1 VASSKKKI
9 AQELRE
15 RTVESF
21 LDFLILAI
29 LAKNPS
35 MRADD
40 LMDFVHRKFKV
51 SLSLGILYSHLFHL
65 ERCGLILRE
74 YIKNKKAYGITKK
87 GKEKI
92 VIAEKHKKATQWV
105 IDQILEG

>member
-1 VASSKKKI
+1 MASSKKKI

-21 LDFLILAI
+21 LDFLILVM

-51 SLSLGILYSHLFHL
+51 LLSLGIAR
-65 ERCGLILRE
+65 ETIL
-74 YIKNKKAYGITKK
+74 KVKK
-87 GKEKI
+87 
-92 VIAEKHKKATQWV
+92 QWF
-105 IDQILEG
+105 